1 MHRRVVIGNPVRVP
15 AADPTSRPGAGLP
28 RLLAA
33 ATVVLAVA
41 GGCSGAGDGG
51 SGLRR
56 SDAITDLAA
65 QLERSTALTYSADY
79 QLSGGATAKIAQAQ
93 TPPRSAFVYPGGMV
107 AVTADATTECRT
119 GAKSLT
125 CTMTA
130 PPAAT
135 SRPAAALFDGAEQG
149 GMVTPPVVLNLLN
162 AAALDTDAVVEQ
174 HDTTIAG
181 RHATCVAVRNVD
193 DASASRFD
201 ACVTI
206 EGVLGSF
213 TGTVDG
219 EPIDL
224 AMTRL
229 ADTIDGYVFDP
240 PPTAKVIDRR

>member
-1 MHRRVVIGNPVRVP
+1 MIGNPVRVP
-15 AADPTSRPGAGLP
+15 AADPTPRRRARLP

-33 ATVVLAVA
+33 ATVVLALAA
-41 GGCSGAGDGG
+41 GCAGDG
-51 SGLRR
+51 SSRLRR
-56 SDAITDLAA
+56 SDAITDLAT
-65 QLERSTALTYSADY
+65 QLERSAALTYSADY

-201 ACVTI
+201 ACVTT

-213 TGTVDG
+213 AGTVDG

-240 PPTAKVIDRR
+240 PPTATVIDRR

>member
-1 MHRRVVIGNPVRVP
+1 MP
-15 AADPTSRPGAGLP
+15 ATDPTPRRRARPV

-51 SGLRR
+51 SGLQH

-65 QLERSTALTYSADY
+65 RLERSAALTYSADY
-79 QLSGGATAKIAQAQ
+79 QLPGGATAKIAQAQ
-93 TPPRSAFVYPGGMV
+93 TPPRSALLYPGGMV
-107 AVTADATTECRT
+107 AVTADATTRCRT
-119 GAKSLT
+119 GAKKLT
-125 CTMTA
+125 CTLTD

-135 SRPAAALFDGAEQG
+135 SRPAAAVFDGAERG

-162 AAALDTDAVVEQ
+162 AAALDADAVVEQ

-201 ACVTI
+201 ACVTT

-229 ADTIDGYVFDP
+229 AETIDGYVFDP